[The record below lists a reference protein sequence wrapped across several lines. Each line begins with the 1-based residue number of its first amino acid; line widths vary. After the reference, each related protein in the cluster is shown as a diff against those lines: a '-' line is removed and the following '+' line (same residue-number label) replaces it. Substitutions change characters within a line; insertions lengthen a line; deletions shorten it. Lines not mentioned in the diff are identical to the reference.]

1 MIIVS
6 VFDYCRS
13 HFTCANVYE
22 AWVLERDFSQLY
34 RHEHTLNIF
43 TNKYILI
50 KININV
56 QVKRVNIN

>member
-1 MIIVS
+1 MIIALYLTIVTVILRVRMCLS
-6 VFDYCRS
+6 
-13 HFTCANVYE
+13 